1 MARRKS
7 SLLKE
12 TEALAEEYNITP
24 QKRFG
29 QNFLISDLVYV
40 NMLEK
45 ADLNKDDRVLEVG
58 PGLGFLT
65 MSLAER
71 VKEVVTVEIDKK
83 IASIVPERL
92 ALFGY
97 TNARVVEGNILD
109 FPNLPTLENF
119 ASQPYKIVANLPYNI
134 TSVFLR
140 KFLEGSFKPESL
152 TLMLQK
158 EVAERIC
165 AKAGGMNLLAL
176 SVQFYAEPRYC
187 FRVDKSDFWPSPEVH
202 SAVIHIKTRPKPV
215 LGEAEA
221 KKFWRLAHIG
231 FSAKRKMLKKNLA
244 NALDLEA
251 EDFARILELNGLN
264 PNARPQ
270 ELGLD
275 EWLKLFAVLKKDV
288 L

>member
-1 MARRKS
+1 MARRKNA
-7 SLLKE
+7 LLKE
-12 TEALAEEYNITP
+12 TEQLADLYGIKP

-29 QNFLISDLVYV
+29 QNFLISDLAYV
-40 NMLEK
+40 GIVEA
-45 ADLNKDDRVLEVG
+45 ADLQKQDRVLEIG

-65 MSLAER
+65 MMLAER
-71 VKEVVTVEIDKK
+71 VGEVVAVEIDRK
-83 IASIVPERL
+83 IAKIIPERL
-92 ALFGY
+92 TAFGY

-109 FPNLPTLENF
+109 FPDLPTLQNF
-119 ASQPYKIVANLPYNI
+119 ADRPYKIVANLPYNI

-140 KFLEGSFKPESL
+140 KFLEGNFQPESL

-165 AKAGGMNLLAL
+165 AKAGSMNLLAL
-176 SVQFYAEPRYC
+176 SVQFYAEPQYC

-202 SAVIHIKTRPKPV
+202 SAVVHIKTKPHPA
-215 LGEAEA
+215 LSAEDA
-221 KKFWRLAHIG
+221 KQFWRLAHIG

-244 NALDLEA
+244 NALDLDP
-251 EDFARILELNGLN
+251 EDFARILELKGIS

-275 EWLKLFAVLKKDV
+275 DWLNLFAVLKADV